1 MCAVPCVHSASAG
14 LPAPQA
20 RWGWGQTEKGGS
32 GARRSS
38 RARAGAPEVKE
49 EEEEPAQ
56 EGALVAQVG
65 IRPCFYWISE
75 TSRAEAIESGED
87 SERTM
92 TLAERSRWLTT
103 LAKGECQDAVLVL
116 PRLHGDPSAV
126 FAGARPAPAA
136 APGAGRGS
144 VLSWQQRPRSR
155 SGAAALQEHRQLQRT
170 H

>member
-1 MCAVPCVHSASAG
+1 VLAG
-14 LPAPQA
+14 LLPPQT
-20 RWGWGQTEKGGS
+20 RWGWTRIGR
-32 GARRSS
+32 GASEARCSS
-38 RARAGAPEVKE
+38 CARAGTPEVKE

-56 EGALVAQVG
+56 EGTLAAQVG

-92 TLAERSRWLTT
+92 TLTERSRWLTT

-126 FAGARPAPAA
+126 FAGARPALAA
-136 APGAGRGS
+136 GGGR
-144 VLSWQQRPRSR
+144 RPRELAVVRRLR
-155 SGAAALQEHRQLQRT
+155 SCCGAAAVQNRSSDTLLDT
-170 H
+170 NL